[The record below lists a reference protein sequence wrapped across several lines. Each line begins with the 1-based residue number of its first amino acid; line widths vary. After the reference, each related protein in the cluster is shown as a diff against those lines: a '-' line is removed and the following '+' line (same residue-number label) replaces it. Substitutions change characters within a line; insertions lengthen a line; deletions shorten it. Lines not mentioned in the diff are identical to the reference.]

1 MTHRAPDTHTGEHDA
16 LAVGWALHTLD
27 PDEAAA
33 FEAHLATCPTCRQT
47 VDDTTAI
54 LGDLAGAV
62 VPVDPPPRL
71 RRQLLDAVDAEPAP
85 GSGTG
90 VDTPEVGPAGDGTR
104 PATDT
109 DTDTGTGP
117 EPRRDGAVV
126 PLAPRRRATRWLAA
140 AAVVLVV
147 AAIGGLTAANQSLR
161 AERDSA
167 QAAAAAQAER
177 EAAVADV
184 LRDAGSPGV
193 SHAVLA
199 GTQGGIVGLVID
211 DGTGQ
216 RVLTTGLGPN
226 DTLTETYVLWGLVDG
241 TPQPL
246 GTFDVGGQGPDVR
259 SVPSTPEAVPY
270 AGFAVSLE
278 PGRTAPASPTRVVA
292 SGQVG
297 R

>member
-1 MTHRAPDTHTGEHDA
+1 MTHRAPETHTGDHDA

-27 PDEAAA
+27 PDEATA
-33 FEAHLATCPTCRQT
+33 FEAHLETCPTCRRT

-54 LGDLAGAV
+54 LGDLGGAV
-62 VPVDPPPRL
+62 VPSDPPPRL
-71 RRQLLDAVDAEPAP
+71 RQRLLDAVDADLAA
-85 GSGTG
+85 GSGPG
-90 VDTPEVGPAGDGTR
+90 VDTPDAPSPGPV
-104 PATDT
+104 PS
-109 DTDTGTGP
+109 P
-117 EPRRDGAVV
+117 EEPSPERRDATVV

-161 AERDSA
+161 DERDSA

-199 GTQGGIVGLVID
+199 GAQGGIVGLVVD

-226 DTLTETYVLWGLVDG
+226 DAASEIYVLWGLVDG
-241 TPQPL
+241 TPQAL
-246 GTFDVGGQGPDVR
+246 GTFDVGGRAPDVR
-259 SVPSTPEAVPY
+259 SVPSSPEAVPY

>member
-1 MTHRAPDTHTGEHDA
+1 MTHRAPDSHTGEHDA

-27 PDEAAA
+27 SDEAAA
-33 FEAHLATCPTCRQT
+33 FEPHLETCPTCRRT
-47 VDDTTAI
+47 VDDTAAI
-54 LGDLAGAV
+54 LGDIGGAV
-62 VPVDPPPRL
+62 VPVDPPPHL
-71 RRQLLDAVDAEPAP
+71 RQRLLDAVDAE
-85 GSGTG
+85 SGPG
-90 VDTPEVGPAGDGTR
+90 VDTPDVTGTATPA
-104 PATDT
+104 ATD
-109 DTDTGTGP
+109 G
-117 EPRRDGAVV
+117 EPAEPAAERDATVV
-126 PLAPRRRATRWLAA
+126 PLAPRRRATRWIAA

-184 LRDAGSPGV
+184 LHDAGTPGV
-193 SHAVLA
+193 PHAVLA
-199 GTQGGIVGLVID
+199 GAQGGIVGLVVD

-226 DTLTETYVLWGLVDG
+226 DTADETYVLWGLAGG

-246 GTFDVGGQGPDVR
+246 GTFDVGGPGPDVR
-259 SVPSTPEAVPY
+259 SVPSSPEAAPF

>member
-1 MTHRAPDTHTGEHDA
+1 MTHRAPDAHTGEHDA

-47 VDDTTAI
+47 VDETTAI
-54 LGDLAGAV
+54 LGDLGGAV

-71 RRQLLDAVDAEPAP
+71 RQRLLDAVEADGSAP
-85 GSGTG
+85 G
-90 VDTPEVGPAGDGTR
+90 VDTPEVA
-104 PATDT
+104 ATDAV
-109 DTDTGTGP
+109 GTVGTVPPAAP
-117 EPRRDGAVV
+117 EEDERRDAPVAPVV

-161 AERDSA
+161 AERDRA
-167 QAAAAAQAER
+167 EAAAAAQAER
-177 EAAVADV
+177 EAEVADV
-184 LRDAGSPGV
+184 LRDAGTPGV
-193 SHAVLA
+193 PHAVLLGA
-199 GTQGGIVGLVID
+199 QGGIVGLVVE
-211 DGTGQ
+211 GETGP

-226 DTLTETYVLWGLVDG
+226 DAADEIYVLWGLAEG

-246 GTFDVGGQGPDVR
+246 GTFDVGGQGPSVR
-259 SVPSTPEAVPY
+259 SVPSAPGAVPY

-278 PGRTAPASPTRVVA
+278 PGRTAPATPTEVVA

>member
-27 PDEAAA
+27 PDEATA
-33 FEAHLATCPTCRQT
+33 FEAHLQTCPICRQT
-47 VDDTTAI
+47 VDETSAI

-71 RRQLLDAVDAEPAP
+71 RQRLLDAVEAES
-85 GSGTG
+85 SGPG
-90 VDTPEVGPAGDGTR
+90 VDTPDVAAAGAPPSSDGTGEPGR
-104 PATDT
+104 DAT
-109 DTDTGTGP
+109 
-117 EPRRDGAVV
+117 VV
-126 PLAPRRRATRWLAA
+126 PLAPRRSRATRWLAV

-147 AAIGGLTAANQSLR
+147 AAIGGLTAANNALR

-167 QAAAAAQAER
+167 QAAAAAQAQR
-177 EAAVADV
+177 EAAIADV
-184 LRDAGSPGV
+184 LHDAGTPGV
-193 SHAVLA
+193 PHAVLA
-199 GTQGGIVGLVID
+199 GAQGGIVGVVVD
-211 DGTGQ
+211 DGTSQ

-226 DTLTETYVLWGLVDG
+226 DALAETYVLWGLADG

-246 GTFDVGGQGPDVR
+246 GTFDVGGEAPDVR
-259 SVPSTPEAVPY
+259 SVPSAPEAVPY

>member
-1 MTHRAPDTHTGEHDA
+1 MTHRAPDSHTGEHDA
-16 LAVGWALHTLD
+16 IAVGWALHTLD

-33 FEAHLATCPTCRQT
+33 FEPHLETCPTCRQT

-54 LGDLAGAV
+54 LGDLGGAV
-62 VPVDPPPRL
+62 VPVDPPPGLRQRL
-71 RRQLLDAVDAEPAP
+71 LAAAEAE
-85 GSGTG
+85 SGPG
-90 VDTPEVGPAGDGTR
+90 VDTPEVTAR
-104 PATDT
+104 AAA
-109 DTDTGTGP
+109 GP
-117 EPRRDGAVV
+117 EVPRERERDAPVV
-126 PLAPRRRATRWLAA
+126 PLAPRRRATRWIAA

-147 AAIGGLTAANQSLR
+147 AIGGLTAANQSLR

-167 QAAAAAQAER
+167 RAAAAAQAER

-184 LRDAGSPGV
+184 LHDAGTPGV

-199 GTQGGIVGLVID
+199 GEQGGIVGLVVD
-211 DGTGQ
+211 DGTGP

-226 DTLTETYVLWGLVDG
+226 DTAEEVYVLWGLAGG

-246 GTFDVGGQGPDVR
+246 GTFDVGGQAPDVR
-259 SVPSTPEAVPY
+259 SVPSAPEAAPY